1 MTSKNPKDE
10 ILAQVP
16 SDVALF
22 LEQMREMGQKRNIP
36 NISWSTAEFMI
47 EKLRSLREPQDKQR
61 NIFRI
66 LEIGPANGFST
77 MMLSLACP
85 KAEITSIECSRHAF
99 EELRY
104 NIQAFSSMTNDEW
117 WMTNEGGFFPADL
130 PPKVRSVIN
139 QEKIGYFSLYYGD
152 AREVLPAFLR
162 WSAEVICSNPESSI
176 RDIPEQ
182 QFDCIFI
189 DGAFRMTR
197 EFFDLSRP
205 LLAPDGI
212 IILDDAIKYRWKME
226 GFHEYLEEQGI
237 AYELVQT
244 DEDDGVMII
253 VNDEWKM
260 NNE

>member
-36 NISWSTAEFMI
+36 NISWNTAGFMI
-47 EKLRSLREPQDKQR
+47 EKLRPR
-61 NIFRI
+61 NISRI
-66 LEIGPANGFST
+66 LEIWPANGFST
-77 MMLSLACP
+77 MMLSLACRE
-85 KAEITSIECSRHAF
+85 AEITSIECSRHAF

-104 NIQAFSSMTNDEW
+104 NIQAFSSMMNDEW
-117 WMTNEGGFFPADL
+117 RMKNKGRFFPADL
-130 PPKVRSVIN
+130 PPKVTSDIN
-139 QEKIGYFSLYYGD
+139 QEKIGQFSLYYGD
-152 AREVLPAFLR
+152 AREVLPAFFR
-162 WSAEVICSNPESSI
+162 WSGEVICSNPESSI

-182 QFDCIFI
+182 RFDCIFI

-205 LLAPDGI
+205 LLAPGGI

-226 GFHEYLEEQGI
+226 GFHEYLDDQGI

-244 DEDDGVMII
+244 DEDDGVMVI
-253 VNDEWKM
+253 
-260 NNE
+260 

>member
-10 ILAQVP
+10 ILAQVQ
-16 SDVALF
+16 SNVALF

-36 NISWSTAEFMI
+36 NISWNTAGFMI
-47 EKLRSLREPQDKQR
+47 EKLRPR
-61 NIFRI
+61 NISCI
-66 LEIGPANGFST
+66 LEIWPANGFST
-77 MMLSLACP
+77 MMLALACP

-104 NIQAFSSMTNDEW
+104 NIQAFSSMTNDEPCLPAGRW
-117 WMTNEGGFFPADL
+117 RMTNEGGFSPADL
-130 PPKVRSVIN
+130 PPKVTSDIN
-139 QEKIGYFSLYYGD
+139 QEKIGQFSLYYGD

-162 WSAEVICSNPESSI
+162 WSAEIICSNPESSI

-182 QFDCIFI
+182 RFDCIFI

-197 EFFDLSRP
+197 EFFDFSRP
-205 LLAPDGI
+205 LLAPHGI

-226 GFHEYLEEQGI
+226 GFHEYLDAQGI

-244 DEDDGVMII
+244 DEDDGVMVI
-253 VNDEWKM
+253 
-260 NNE
+260 